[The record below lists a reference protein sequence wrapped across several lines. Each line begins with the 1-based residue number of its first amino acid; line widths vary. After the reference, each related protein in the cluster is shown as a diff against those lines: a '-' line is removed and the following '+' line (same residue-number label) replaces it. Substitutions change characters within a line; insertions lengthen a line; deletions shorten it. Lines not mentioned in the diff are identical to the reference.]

1 MYTRDVP
8 AEMREHL
15 LETHVTLAPSLPARI
30 SLTFPTRSFFAWQT
44 VHCHVYRPAL
54 MRDLDGGLFCNDFLI
69 NAIYA
74 HASRFSDRNT
84 AGNSPASP
92 ATSQLQTPA
101 DFFLARAKDYLR
113 AELVS
118 PSVVSFAE
126 CRR

>member
-1 MYTRDVP
+1 MK
-8 AEMREHL
+8 
-15 LETHVTLAPSLPARI
+15 
-30 SLTFPTRSFFAWQT
+30 LTFPTRSFFAWQT

-126 CRR
+126 YRR